1 MAVYFR
7 QRHKARSI
15 GSDFMSARD
24 DYATAVS
31 SPLCSHE
38 LGSLKRSEMSQ
49 VQALSGEPEKRKDHE
64 YVVFFFFQRCVPR
77 AERDVHFVRDVSL
90 GSEVCLRH
98 VIWNTS
104 LHCERSEQHHYAKH
118 NITWRSQAS
127 LKAKIT
133 AKYPKIAKS
142 AVFFS
147 FLSGAAYW
155 KSDRATAQ

>member
-7 QRHKARSI
+7 QRPKARSI

-31 SPLCSHE
+31 PLLCSHK
-38 LGSLKRSEMSQ
+38 LRSLKRSAMSQ

-77 AERDVHFVRDVSL
+77 AERDVHCARDVSY

-127 LKAKIT
+127 LKAPIT
-133 AKYPKIAKS
+133 AKYPKIAQS
-142 AVFFS
+142 AIFF
-147 FLSGAAYW
+147 FFNEAAYW

>member
-1 MAVYFR
+1 
-7 QRHKARSI
+7 
-15 GSDFMSARD
+15 MSARD

-31 SPLCSHE
+31 PPLCSHE

-49 VQALSGEPEKRKDHE
+49 VQALSGEPKRKDHE

-104 LHCERSEQHHYAKH
+104 LHYERSEQHHYAKH
-118 NITWRSQAS
+118 DITWRSQTS
-127 LKAKIT
+127 LKSPNYGKISQDR
-133 AKYPKIAKS
+133 KKCGL
-142 AVFFS
+142 FF
-147 FLSGAAYW
+147 FFEWSGILEI
-155 KSDRATAQ
+155 

>member
-31 SPLCSHE
+31 PPQCSHK
-38 LGSLKRSEMSQ
+38 LGSLKRPMMSQ

-64 YVVFFFFQRCVPR
+64 YVVFFFFQRCVPQT
-77 AERDVHFVRDVSL
+77 ERDVYCVRDVSF

-104 LHCERSEQHHYAKH
+104 LHCEQSEQHYYAKH
-118 NITWRSQAS
+118 DITWRSQTS
-127 LKAKIT
+127 LKSPNYGKISQDCT
-133 AKYPKIAKS
+133 ECDL
-142 AVFFS
+142 FF
-147 FLSGAAYW
+147 FNEAAYW